1 MASRELRA
9 EEQAASRKRSEELAA
24 NRTLSV
30 AIVGIAGS
38 AAALAPAVEAPLAVR
53 IVLLVVALLGAVAGL
68 IFHLL
73 ERRLPSLDGP
83 PPVLERV
90 VPRADLNKP
99 MKFVNRDAE
108 LAHLNRVL
116 DRAELGHGP
125 LVAVLEGLPGVG
137 KSAVGRY
144 WADGVRERFRDGDL
158 VADFSERRRGA
169 GVDVSGF
176 LGDFIR
182 KLGPPGTVV
191 PANLGERVERF
202 REMTFDRK
210 LLILLDDVSEAA
222 QVNQLRPAG
231 RESLCIATSY
241 RPMQELYYRGAE
253 LVPVNPLPPERA
265 EDLLV
270 EMAGEFGS
278 EFEEH
283 AADTQALVGFCGGLA
298 LPLCVCAARLL
309 VGRGNRTV
317 ASIVAD
323 VADEQR
329 RLDYLAGEGEYAGAA
344 VFGFAYADLSE
355 HQRLTYRR
363 IALHPGLDLDASHAA
378 VLTGLS
384 VPEARNQL
392 MGLADTHLLGPLAD
406 GRYRFHDL
414 VRLHA
419 RERAAA
425 EEPEPER
432 DELLSQLVDWYR
444 ATLRIADH
452 TLTSN
457 RLRFAP
463 DEPIEA
469 AHLPALAGR
478 EEVFEWLENE
488 RSNILA
494 VLQSARDREWDDR
507 VWQMVES
514 LWLFHYNR
522 RHYEEW
528 IEATQWA
535 IDSAR
540 RVGHRDAETRLR
552 TQLAWALVELGRYDD
567 AHNQLD
573 RANRAVLASSNV
585 QLRGSVRE
593 FTGACYL
600 NEGKY
605 DLALDALAEAR
616 EVAVGLKNDRVIA
629 LEDYFIG
636 SALIGKEEYAEAL
649 EALRPALDTMR
660 RPDVDDQMFVGRLL
674 LRIGQATLRSGDVGG
689 AEAALEG
696 GLEVLVRLGMRV
708 EEAETYEELAAAAD
722 ARNDAKT
729 ASAQRDRA
737 QAIYRALGHPRAGT
751 VATVRTDS
759 VIDPLTI

>member
-1 MASRELRA
+1 VASREVSA
-9 EEQAASRKRSEELAA
+9 EEQAATRRRSKELAA
-24 NRTLSV
+24 NRTLCA
-30 AIVGIAGS
+30 AIVGVAGP
-38 AAALAPAVEAPLAVR
+38 AAALAPVVDAPLAVR
-53 IVLLVVALLGAVAGL
+53 IALLVVATLGAVAGL

-73 ERRLPSLDGP
+73 ERRLPSLDDP
-83 PPVLERV
+83 PPALLERV

-99 MKFVNRDAE
+99 MKFVNRDDE

-116 DRAELGHGP
+116 DRAELGQGP

-144 WADGVRERFRDGDL
+144 WADRVRERFPDGDL

-169 GVDVSGF
+169 GVDVSGV

-191 PANLGERVERF
+191 PANLAERVERF
-202 REMTFDRK
+202 RQMTFDRK
-210 LLILLDDVSEAA
+210 LLVLLDDVSEAA

-270 EMAGEFGS
+270 KMAGEFGS
-278 EFEEH
+278 AFEEH
-283 AADTQALVGFCGGLA
+283 RADTQALVGFCGGLA

-344 VFGFAYADLSE
+344 VFGFAYADLPQN
-355 HQRLTYRR
+355 QRLTYRR
-363 IALHPGLDLDASHAA
+363 IALHPGVDLSATHAA

-384 VPEARNQL
+384 VPEASEQL
-392 MGLADTHLLGPLAD
+392 MGLADTHLLGPLED

-419 RERAAA
+419 RECAVT
-425 EEPEPER
+425 EEPETVRE
-432 DELLSQLVDWYR
+432 ELLSQLVDWYR
-444 ATLRIADH
+444 ASLRIADH
-452 TLTSN
+452 ALISN
-457 RLRFAP
+457 RLRLAP
-463 DEPIEA
+463 DEPIQA
-469 AHLPALAGR
+469 GHLPEFTGR
-478 EEVFEWLENE
+478 EDVFDWLESE

-507 VWQMVES
+507 VWWMVES

-522 RHYEEW
+522 RHYADW

-540 RVGHRDAETRLR
+540 RVGHRDAEARMR
-552 TQLAWALVELGRYDD
+552 IQLAWAFVELGRFDD
-567 AHNQLD
+567 AHHQLD
-573 RANRAVLASSNV
+573 RANRAVPASSRS

-600 NEGKY
+600 NEGNY

-616 EVAVGLKNDRVIA
+616 EVAVGLKNDRAVA
-629 LEDYFIG
+629 LQDYFIG
-636 SALIGKEEYAEAL
+636 SALIGKGEYAAAL

-660 RPDVDDQMFVGRLL
+660 RSDVDDQMFVGRLL
-674 LRIGQATLRSGDVGG
+674 LRIGQATRQSGDVDD
-689 AEAALEG
+689 AEAALQE

-708 EEAETYEELAAAAD
+708 EEAETYEELAAVAE

-729 ASAQRDRA
+729 ASAQRQRA
-737 QAIYRALGHPRAGT
+737 QAIYRALGHPRAGAVPT
-751 VATVRTDS
+751 VAP
-759 VIDPLTI
+759 IQ